1 MATEEPR
8 HSVSVAAAIVD
19 SDGKFLAIRRRDN
32 NQWEPPGGILELNEA
47 IHDGLTREVLEETGL
62 RVRPVA
68 LSGIYKNM
76 RRGIV
81 ALVFRCQ
88 IVDGQLRPTNEAAEV
103 RWMTPPE
110 INLEMDDAYA
120 CRLLDALTNHP
131 PKVRS
136 HDGVDLLDAPAPPS
150 TP

>member
-1 MATEEPR
+1 MATEESR
-8 HSVSVAAAIVD
+8 HSVSVAAAVMD
-19 SDGKFLAIRRRDN
+19 SEGKFLAIRRRDN
-32 NQWEPPGGILELNEA
+32 NRWEPPGGILELNET

-62 RVRPVA
+62 RVKPVA

-76 RRGIV
+76 QRGIV

-88 IVDGQLRPTNEAAEV
+88 IIDGQLRPTNEAAEV

-120 CRLLDALTNHP
+120 CRLLDALNTHP
-131 PKVRS
+131 PMIRA
-136 HDGVDLLDAPAPPS
+136 HDGVDLLNAPAPPS